1 MGSYSIKPDGAI
13 FCRNQMIGNFDI
25 STGFFALDIEVPPV
39 GLTHIKAQAYDLMMA
54 RQKDRTKDKPY
65 CQKPPT
71 SDNER
76 GKTLIE
82 VFKEDEAKAHE
93 QMSSLLGPASR
104 EEYAS
109 HQPPPPPPMD
119 PRLGDKTPAWMEWL
133 GHYFPEEFK
142 KRFKGRKTHLTTG
155 INPHLSTGDVPES
168 HFAKE
173 AAEEWR

>member
-1 MGSYSIKPDGAI
+1 MADYNVLPDGTIRRKNQTIGYLDESGAI
-13 FCRNQMIGNFDI
+13 L
-25 STGFFALDIEVPPV
+25 LDIEVAPV
-39 GLTHIKAQAYDLMMA
+39 GMTHIKAQAYDLMMA
-54 RQKDRTKDKPY
+54 RQKNRANDKPVG
-65 CQKPPT
+65 KP
-71 SDNER
+71 
-76 GKTLIE
+76 LIE
-82 VFKEDEAKAHE
+82 VFREEEAIARE
-93 QMSSLLGPASR
+93 QAVSLLGPGSR

-133 GHYFPEEFK
+133 GHYFPEEFR